1 MITIRK
7 GKSGI
12 ERLQKKTDANDLK
25 LKAAEGNVEDIM
37 TAIVEL
43 GDIIAAQDDAI
54 VELAKIISE

>member
-25 LKAAEGNVEDIM
+25 LKAAEGNAEDIM